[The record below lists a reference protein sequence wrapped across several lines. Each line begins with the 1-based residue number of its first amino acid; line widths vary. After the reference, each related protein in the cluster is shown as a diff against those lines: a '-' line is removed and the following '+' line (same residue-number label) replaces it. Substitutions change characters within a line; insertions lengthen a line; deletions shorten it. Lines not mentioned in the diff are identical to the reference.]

1 MQKTSSNRILVLSIL
16 MCEVLFVL
24 RSYQPLNGQDTK
36 KPDETGEQA
45 EQYAFA
51 FLNLDSV
58 LPKQY
63 AYRITMDG
71 ILPRK
76 ESQSIDSITLTYEG
90 FFDVEADSYRQDMDR
105 KIFRVEGDQLLEKA
119 FTRRIKIKSDL
130 YEQFSMQKGI
140 VSEPSWAKV
149 SAFYK
154 IGLIQT
160 MTPYLLPVF
169 SKDFVSGEGPGENIF
184 AIYLGKGTLAIS
196 EETQSGVRGTWVN
209 KSGGQLVFKMQMFF
223 DKKLNYLP
231 TEFLQTVH
239 DGKLS
244 GDALLKDKGIL
255 ASDTRTAWKKVG
267 DNMLLPAHVES
278 TISRNGDPDEY
289 QTWKI
294 DVEWKFGKDV
304 NTELLVPPDKFT
316 DEIQLRKKL
325 GLDPAK

>member
-1 MQKTSSNRILVLSIL
+1 MQKTRSRRILVLSIL
-16 MCEVLFVL
+16 MCEVLFVFL
-24 RSYQPLNGQDTK
+24 SFQTLKGQDAK

-63 AYRITMDG
+63 AFRITMDG
-71 ILPRK
+71 VLPRK
-76 ESQSIDSITLTYEG
+76 KSQSIDSLTLTYEG
-90 FFDVEADSYRQDMDR
+90 CFDVEADSYRQDMNR
-105 KIFRVEGDQLLEKA
+105 MMFRVEGDQLLEKV
-119 FTRRIKIKSDL
+119 FTRRIKIKSDR
-130 YEQFSMQKGI
+130 YEQFSMQKSI

-169 SKDFVSGEGPGENIF
+169 STDFLSDEGPGENIF

-209 KSGGQLVFKMQMFF
+209 KSGEQLVFKMQMFF
-223 DKKLNYLP
+223 DKKVNYLP

-244 GDALLKDKGIL
+244 GDELLKDKGRL
-255 ASDTRTAWKKVG
+255 ASDTRTTWKKFG
-267 DNMLLPAHVES
+267 NNMLLPVHVES
-278 TISRNGDPDEY
+278 TISRNLDPDEY

-294 DVEWKFGKDV
+294 DVEWEFGKDV
-304 NTELLVPPDKFT
+304 NTELLVPPVKFT
-316 DEIQLRKKL
+316 DEIELRKKL

>member
-1 MQKTSSNRILVLSIL
+1 
-16 MCEVLFVL
+16 
-24 RSYQPLNGQDTK
+24 
-36 KPDETGEQA
+36 
-45 EQYAFA
+45 
-51 FLNLDSV
+51 
-58 LPKQY
+58 
-63 AYRITMDG
+63 
-71 ILPRK
+71 
-76 ESQSIDSITLTYEG
+76 
-90 FFDVEADSYRQDMDR
+90 
-105 KIFRVEGDQLLEKA
+105 
-119 FTRRIKIKSDL
+119 
-130 YEQFSMQKGI
+130 MQKGI

-169 SKDFVSGEGPGENIF
+169 SKDFVSDQGPGENIF
-184 AIYLGKGTLAIS
+184 AIYLSKGTLAIS

-223 DKKLNYLP
+223 DKKANYLP

-244 GDALLKDKGIL
+244 GDELLKDKGRL
-255 ASDTRTAWKKVG
+255 ASDTRTTWKKFG
-267 DNMLLPAHVES
+267 NNMLLPVHVES
-278 TISRNGDPDEY
+278 TISRNLDPDEY

-304 NTELLVPPDKFT
+304 NTELLVPPAKFT
-316 DEIQLRKKL
+316 DEIELRKKL

>member
-1 MQKTSSNRILVLSIL
+1 MQKTRSRWILVLNTL
-16 MCEVLFVL
+16 MVEVAFGFFSFQTLI
-24 RSYQPLNGQDTK
+24 GQDAN

-45 EQYAFA
+45 EQYAFD

-71 ILPRK
+71 VLPRK
-76 ESQSIDSITLTYEG
+76 ETQSIDSATLTYEG
-90 FFDVEADSYRQDMDR
+90 YFDVEADSFRQDMNR
-105 KIFRVEGDQLLEKA
+105 VMFSVEGGHLVDKT
-119 FTRRIKIKSDL
+119 FSRRIKIKSDL
-130 YEQFSMQKGI
+130 YEQFSVQKGT

-154 IGLIQT
+154 IKLIQT

-169 SKDFVSGEGPGENIF
+169 SKDFLSNNGPSEDLF
-184 AIYLGKGTLAIS
+184 AHYLSKGTLAIS
-196 EETQSGVRGTWVN
+196 EETPSGVRGTWVN

-223 DKKLNYLP
+223 DKNVNYLP

-244 GDALLKDKGIL
+244 GDELLKDKGRL
-255 ASDTRTAWKKVG
+255 ASDTRTTWKKYG
-267 DNMLLPAHVES
+267 DNMLLPSHVES
-278 TISRNGDPDEY
+278 TISRNLDPDEY

-294 DVEWKFGKDV
+294 DVEWKFGKDA
-304 NTELLVPPDKFT
+304 NTELIVPPAKFT

-325 GLDPAK
+325 GLKPAN